1 MLHIKYSILNSF
13 KSILAEEQA
22 QYGQNLRQV
31 YADFF
36 YMKDTPLKSMAELSS
51 NVVNMLDI
59 NNSQLTTTETFSH
72 CTELDKMNY
81 YGYV

>member
-1 MLHIKYSILNSF
+1 
-13 KSILAEEQA
+13 
-22 QYGQNLRQV
+22 
-31 YADFF
+31 
-36 YMKDTPLKSMAELSS
+36 MKDTPLKSMAELGS
-51 NVVNMLDI
+51 NIVNMLDI